1 MLFLQWSVQVP
12 QSSITSK
19 EKVALLFHYNTSC
32 KIILSYKTIKIDVN
46 LNSWIWAHTFEL
58 QLVLFSLYCITCNL

>member
-46 LNSWIWAHTFEL
+46 LNS
-58 QLVLFSLYCITCNL
+58 